1 MIKILKFTPK
11 EAGALKGFADILIE
25 AWGFEIRECGIF
37 EASGKQWMNFPSRQY
52 EKDGKKQ
59 YFAYN
64 RFTEREK
71 GDAFQAAFFKALE
84 AFKRENQPSVNAGY
98 KAPVQSDMF
107 DPGEC
112 PF

>member
-59 YFAYN
+59 KRRIQAN
-64 RFTEREK
+64 K
-71 GDAFQAAFFKALE
+71 GGRIHADCIGK
-84 AFKRENQPSVNAGY
+84 
-98 KAPVQSDMF
+98 
-107 DPGEC
+107 
-112 PF
+112 